1 MASEDVGSFKAIDTL
16 PPRTLLPILPS
27 SESLLGASPAWV
39 RRSSVDEADLD
50 QDDENSDEEA
60 PPWAGTN
67 GHEEQFKSSPPQHS
81 TSSHQHPFFLSPAP
95 RLAVPA
101 ISILPPASPS
111 AFIHRSAQGIKTSS
125 KVDDDDDEDKLSAQ
139 PSPVRLSSSLPA
151 APTAYPPFLTSTKVA
166 KLTEDSI
173 SVLPQKLFLL
183 SLRNENGDQCLRTLL
198 QLAFFSSG

>member
-39 RRSSVDEADLD
+39 RRSVDEADLD
-50 QDDENSDEEA
+50 REDENSQDA
-60 PPWAGTN
+60 LPWAGTN
-67 GHEEQFKSSPPQHS
+67 GHEAQFKSPTQHS